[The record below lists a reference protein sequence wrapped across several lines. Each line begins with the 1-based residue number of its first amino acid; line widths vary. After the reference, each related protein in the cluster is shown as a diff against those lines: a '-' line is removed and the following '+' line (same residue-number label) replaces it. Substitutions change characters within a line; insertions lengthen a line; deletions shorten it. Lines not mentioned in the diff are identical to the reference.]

1 MSNVPAAVLL
11 AGFTGQ
17 LKALII
23 GTNIGGLGPLIASMA
38 SLISFKY
45 IAKENSAIKGKYFI
59 QFTIANM
66 IFLIILLLF
75 MFISEKNT
83 EKISNINKIIRKT
96 ITNIFFLFLSIVYLY
111 FIYIFQQNTN
121 IKKFFCK
128 DEKKPELVKFEKNL
142 KKYLINVKKYNII
155 GTSKRQKKGEDVKW
169 N

>member
-1 MSNVPAAVLL
+1 
-11 AGFTGQ
+11 
-17 LKALII
+17 
-23 GTNIGGLGPLIASMA
+23 
-38 SLISFKY
+38 
-45 IAKENSAIKGKYFI
+45 
-59 QFTIANM
+59 
-66 IFLIILLLF
+66 